1 MRLCDD
7 KICISGTQ
15 GADVT
20 GLGAQEFRCRG
31 FALPKSVESGNL
43 GLVQGRHPADVGLK
57 RSFVMYRGNLTG
69 GLRLK

>member
-1 MRLCDD
+1 VRLYDD
-7 KICISGTQ
+7 KICISGAQ

-43 GLVQGRHPADVGLK
+43 SLNKVGIRWMSVQALDEAEMDGYLRNVGL
-57 RSFVMYRGNLTG
+57 M
-69 GLRLK
+69 